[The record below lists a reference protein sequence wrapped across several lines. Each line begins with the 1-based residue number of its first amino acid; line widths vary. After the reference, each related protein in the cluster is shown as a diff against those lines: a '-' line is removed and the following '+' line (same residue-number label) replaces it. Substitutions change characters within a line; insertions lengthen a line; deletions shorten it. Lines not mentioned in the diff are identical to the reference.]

1 MERCPTPT
9 RRVTPSD
16 PASSRK
22 RTSSPGAFTPSAKK
36 PKAEP
41 SRSNSDKDKKRKK
54 RKRKQ
59 PITRDVEM
67 SSGLTQKDSSSH
79 SPQSSFPTASS
90 STQMDSVGSSIP
102 DFVSGDLQP
111 IPLPDRSPPVASP
124 LPLCHDTGRPECH
137 GALQQESAMQVVHS
151 ESKSLHEHEAL
162 YTSLLTSLV
171 CQICL
176 DLLHKPFALTP
187 CGHVSCYSCLIN
199 WFNADRQPDELEGDN
214 VSRKKTCPQ
223 CRAVVRGRP
232 IEAWNVKDMVAAVVK
247 SGLALDFPPPAE
259 VDSNEA
265 ASGESADPEPPS
277 RDPWANVFPPLPLRT
292 GLSPTGG
299 SPDVF
304 GMFDAEDQVY
314 RCLDCMHEIWGRS
327 CSHCGRYYDGHDVDL
342 SDDEAPPEG
351 HHAMWSILPA
361 IMGWPRAASV
371 DGSADGSYEAS
382 FIDDE
387 RSEGGT
393 SEAIEIMSDSSNSV
407 ADTPLASG
415 QGGDVQ
421 APPSDRGDEVGE
433 ADGFQTVERRSDR
446 RTRLQ
451 VLSDDDEIVSETDDK
466 SGLHEKSDE
475 DEGDGSLARPPMRLF
490 GRVRNYLSF
499 TSEAESGDSQCSS
512 GSDDSDHVGCD
523 DEQASGVRLVGAR
536 LGDFDEDEEDEEGKW

>member
-41 SRSNSDKDKKRKK
+41 SRGNSDKDKKRKK

-67 SSGLTQKDSSSH
+67 SSGLTQKDSSPSH

-90 STQMDSVGSSIP
+90 STQMDSVGSSNP
-102 DFVSGDLQP
+102 NFVSGDLLP
-111 IPLPDRSPPVASP
+111 IPLPDHSPPVASP
-124 LPLCHDTGRPECH
+124 LPLCHDTGRPE
-137 GALQQESAMQVVHS
+137 LVHS
-151 ESKSLHEHEAL
+151 ESKSPHKHEAL
-162 YTSLLTSLV
+162 FTSLLTSLV

-214 VSRKKTCPQ
+214 VFRKKTCPQ

-259 VDSNEA
+259 NPHRAIPDQRLPS
-265 ASGESADPEPPS
+265 SA
-277 RDPWANVFPPLPLRT
+277 LRT

-299 SPDVF
+299 SPDAF

-327 CSHCGRYYDGHDVDL
+327 CSHCGRYYDGHNDN
-342 SDDEAPPEG
+342 
-351 HHAMWSILPA
+351 HAMWSILPA

-371 DGSADGSYEAS
+371 DGSDGSYEAS

-393 SEAIEIMSDSSNSV
+393 SEAIEIMSDNSNSI
-407 ADTPLASG
+407 ADTTPLASG
-415 QGGDVQ
+415 QGGDGVQ
-421 APPSDRGDEVGE
+421 APPSDRGDE
-433 ADGFQTVERRSDR
+433 DGLQTVTRGSDTR

-451 VLSDDDEIVSETDDK
+451 VLSDDDENVSET
-466 SGLHEKSDE
+466 
-475 DEGDGSLARPPMRLF
+475 
-490 GRVRNYLSF
+490 
-499 TSEAESGDSQCSS
+499 
-512 GSDDSDHVGCD
+512 
-523 DEQASGVRLVGAR
+523 
-536 LGDFDEDEEDEEGKW
+536 

>member
-1 MERCPTPT
+1 
-9 RRVTPSD
+9 
-16 PASSRK
+16 
-22 RTSSPGAFTPSAKK
+22 AKK
-36 PKAEP
+36 LKAEP
-41 SRSNSDKDKKRKK
+41 SRGNSDKDKKRKK

-59 PITRDVEM
+59 PITRD
-67 SSGLTQKDSSSH
+67 L
-79 SPQSSFPTASS
+79 
-90 STQMDSVGSSIP
+90 TQMDSVGSLNP
-102 DFVSGDLQP
+102 NFVSGDLLP
-111 IPLPDRSPPVASP
+111 IPLPDCSPPVASP
-124 LPLCHDTGRPECH
+124 LPLCHDTDRPECH
-137 GALQQESAMQVVHS
+137 GAPQQESAMQVVHS
-151 ESKSLHEHEAL
+151 ESKSLHKHEAL
-162 YTSLLTSLV
+162 FTSLLTSLV

-214 VSRKKTCPQ
+214 VFRKKTCPQ

-327 CSHCGRYYDGHDVDL
+327 CSHCGRYYDGHNVDL

-351 HHAMWSILPA
+351 HHAMWNILPA

-393 SEAIEIMSDSSNSV
+393 SEAIEIMSDNSNSV
-407 ADTPLASG
+407 ADTTPLASG
-415 QGGDVQ
+415 QGGDGVQ
-421 APPSDRGDEVGE
+421 APGDEVGT
-433 ADGFQTVERRSDR
+433 DGLQTVTRRSDTR

-451 VLSDDDEIVSETDDK
+451 VLSDDDEDDK
-466 SGLHEKSDE
+466 SGHHEKSDE

-512 GSDDSDHVGCD
+512 GSDDGDNVGCD
-523 DEQASGVRLVGAR
+523 DEQASSVRWVGGR
-536 LGDFDEDEEDEEGKW
+536 LGDFDEDEEDEEGEW

>member
-1 MERCPTPT
+1 MERCPTTPT
-9 RRVTPSD
+9 RRVIPSD
-16 PASSRK
+16 PAFSRK
-22 RTSSPGAFTPSAKK
+22 RTSSPGVFTPSVKK

-41 SRSNSDKDKKRKK
+41 SRGNSDKDKKRKK
-54 RKRKQ
+54 RKKKQ

-67 SSGLTQKDSSSH
+67 SSGLTQKESSSSH

-90 STQMDSVGSSIP
+90 STQMDSVGPSNP
-102 DFVSGDLQP
+102 NFVSGDLP
-111 IPLPDRSPPVASP
+111 PVPLPNRSSPVASP
-124 LPLCHDTGRPECH
+124 LPLCHDTGRPEYH
-137 GALQQESAMQVVHS
+137 GTLQQESAMQVVHS
-151 ESKSLHEHEAL
+151 ESKSPHEHEAL
-162 YTSLLTSLV
+162 FTSLLTSLV

-214 VSRKKTCPQ
+214 VFRKKTCPQ

-259 VDSNEA
+259 VDSNET
-265 ASGESADPEPPS
+265 ASGESTDPEPPS

-299 SPDVF
+299 SPDAF

-327 CSHCGRYYDGHDVDL
+327 CSQCGRHYDGHNVDL
-342 SDDEAPPEG
+342 SDDEAPPEE

-361 IMGWPRAASV
+361 MEHIMGWPRAASI
-371 DGSADGSYEAS
+371 DGSEDGSYEAS

-387 RSEGGT
+387 RSEDGT
-393 SEAIEIMSDSSNSV
+393 SEAIEIISDNSNSV
-407 ADTPLASG
+407 ADTTPLASG
-415 QGGDVQ
+415 QGGDGAANIQ
-421 APPSDRGDEVGE
+421 TPPSDRGGE
-433 ADGFQTVERRSDR
+433 AGETDGLQAVKRRSDTR

-451 VLSDDDEIVSETDDK
+451 VLSDDDENVSETDDK
-466 SGLHEKSDE
+466 SGLHEKS
-475 DEGDGSLARPPMRLF
+475 
-490 GRVRNYLSF
+490 
-499 TSEAESGDSQCSS
+499 
-512 GSDDSDHVGCD
+512 
-523 DEQASGVRLVGAR
+523 
-536 LGDFDEDEEDEEGKW
+536 